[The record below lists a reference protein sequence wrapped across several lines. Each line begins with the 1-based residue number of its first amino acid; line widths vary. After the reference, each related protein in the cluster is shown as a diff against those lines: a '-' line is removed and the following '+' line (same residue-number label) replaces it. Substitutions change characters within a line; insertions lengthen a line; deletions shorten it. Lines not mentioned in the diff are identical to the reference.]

1 MNDTSNGRKDENTAR
16 MKSTKISS
24 PIDIKQISR
33 IISALNLIKMNI
45 GMYPAGHASINTSVE
60 LAYKLIQNYLQ
71 GRSEMIIG
79 VAGKT
84 LMLNE
89 NVLDKNNNNFRE
101 YAHTLNVFRVISLR
115 LKGTVTRKDLF
126 QFSKILSSKPSDIR
140 AMGKL
145 EDLLDSSSVNG
156 IQVKTIDADYFQ
168 LTDEKKTRKKMRDEN
183 FWLEFISRMAF
194 HPSRTELKNSDAE
207 KSADSDLPEAIR
219 TLNDKRQYWQ
229 KAVLSYENMIQDY
242 FYEIRTGRQV
252 SADKYKALAK
262 IADLIKNFH
271 PDLKEQLL
279 EAAER
284 QFSLQP
290 ETALVPEN
298 MKCFPKEMLMGIIHL
313 ANEKKRQISPALIM
327 LLQKLSAIEDGGNAH
342 QQVDRQNMTSSEMG
356 KLLKREKHE
365 EYIPEKY
372 DQLLKKLS
380 GASSTADDVAEDAF
394 PLSVY
399 LKTLDDEYIDF
410 RICKLVLA
418 LMEEEVDEENYLA
431 YSTRLALVIPDLLKK
446 GQFSFLIS
454 VIETFRRHGQ
464 ENASEKIRGQALSV
478 LSILTDP
485 DTIARYI
492 TPFILEGRDNT
503 TIVTKFLV
511 MSGVQNI
518 PWLFDLYLDPSTTA
532 SDTLMDIIKGFGS
545 NAVDEASK
553 RLQNQTPLKAL
564 RLLAFFRKVGNH
576 STIPLLKE
584 LYEYDDWNVK
594 KEVLEILFLFKDAVA
609 IDLLRKSIHS
619 SNREEVLQAVSLT
632 FLYEVRELMG
642 ELMSLLKTFYI
653 REEDAILNEWIVRWL
668 GDTGNPWAVP
678 YMETIMA
685 VRLTLSPQRLSQMK
699 EIFYESLEHF
709 PRQTVQSLLERGS
722 KSWNRRIRASCL
734 KIIEAKGIMIWPI

>member
-1 MNDTSNGRKDENTAR
+1 
-16 MKSTKISS
+16 
-24 PIDIKQISR
+24 
-33 IISALNLIKMNI
+33 
-45 GMYPAGHASINTSVE
+45 
-60 LAYKLIQNYLQ
+60 
-71 GRSEMIIG
+71 
-79 VAGKT
+79 
-84 LMLNE
+84 MLNE
-89 NVLDKNNNNFRE
+89 YVLDKNNNFRE
-101 YAHTLNVFRVISLR
+101 YAHTLNVFRVISLS
-115 LKGTVTRKDLF
+115 LKRTVTRKDLL
-126 QFSKILSSKPSDIR
+126 QFSRILSSKPSDIR

-145 EDLLDSSSVNG
+145 EDLLASSSVNG
-156 IQVKTIDADYFQ
+156 IKVKTIDADYFQ
-168 LTDEKKTRKKMRDEN
+168 LTDEKKTWKKMRDEN

-194 HPSRTELKNSDAE
+194 HPSKTELKKSDAE

-219 TLNDKRQYWQ
+219 ELNDKRQYWQ

-242 FYEIRTGRQV
+242 FYEIRIGRQV
-252 SADKYKALAK
+252 SSEKYKALAK
-262 IADLIKNFH
+262 IANLIKNFH

-284 QFSLQP
+284 QLSLQP

-327 LLQKLSAIEDGGNAH
+327 LLQKLSAIKDGGNAH
-342 QQVDRQNMTSSEMG
+342 QQVDRQNMTSLEMG
-356 KLLKREKHE
+356 KLLKREEHE

-380 GASSTADDVAEDAF
+380 GASSTVDDVAEDAF

-399 LKTLDDEYIDF
+399 LKTLDDGYIDF

-418 LMEEEVDEENYLA
+418 LMEEEADEEKYLA

-454 VIETFRRHGQ
+454 VIETLRRHGQ
-464 ENASEKIRGQALSV
+464 KNASEKIRRQALSV
-478 LSILTDP
+478 LSILADP

-492 TPFILEGRDNT
+492 TPLILEGIDDT
-503 TIVTKFLV
+503 AVVTKFLV

-518 PWLFDLYLDPSTTA
+518 PWLFDLFLDPSTTA

-545 NAVDEASK
+545 NAVDEVSK
-553 RLQNQTPLKAL
+553 RLENQTPLKAL

-594 KEVLEILFLFKDAVA
+594 KEVLEILFLFKDAGA
-609 IDLLRKSIHS
+609 IDLLRKSLHS
-619 SNREEVLQAVSLT
+619 SNREEVLQAVNLT

-642 ELMSLLKTFYI
+642 ELMSLLKTFFI
-653 REEDAILNEWIVRWL
+653 REEDAILNEWIVRRL
-668 GDTGNPWAVP
+668 GGTGNPWAVS

-699 EIFYESLEHF
+699 EILYKSLEHF
-709 PRQTVQSLLERGS
+709 PRKTVQSLLERGS
-722 KSWNRRIRASCL
+722 KSWNRRIRAICL
-734 KIIEAKGIMIWPI
+734 KIMGQKES

>member
-89 NVLDKNNNNFRE
+89 NVLDKNNNNFWE

-168 LTDEKKTRKKMRDEN
+168 LTDQKKTRKEMRDEN
-183 FWLEFISRMAF
+183 FWLEFISRMAV

-207 KSADSDLPEAIR
+207 KSADSELPEDIR

-229 KAVLSYENMIQDY
+229 KAVLSYKNMIQDY

-298 MKCFPKEMLMGIIHL
+298 MKCFPKEILMGMIHL

-342 QQVDRQNMTSSEMG
+342 QQVDRQNLTSSEMG

-365 EYIPEKY
+365 EYITEKY
-372 DQLLKKLS
+372 DQLLKQLS

-410 RICKLVLA
+410 RICELVLA

-446 GQFSFLIS
+446 GQISFLIS

-464 ENASEKIRGQALSV
+464 ENISEKIRGQALSV

-492 TPFILEGRDNT
+492 TSFILEGRYNT

-518 PWLFDLYLDPSTTA
+518 PWLFDLYLDTETTA
-532 SDTLMDIIKGFGS
+532 SDTLMDIINGFGS

-553 RLQNQTPLKAL
+553 RLQNQTSLKAL

-584 LYEYDDWNVK
+584 LYEYDNWNVK

-609 IDLLRKSIHS
+609 IDLLCKSIHS

-632 FLYEVRELMG
+632 LLYEVRELMG

-668 GDTGNPWAVP
+668 GDTGNPWAIP

-685 VRLTLSPQRLSQMK
+685 VRLTLSPKRLSQMK
-699 EIFYESLEHF
+699 EIFYESLGHF

-722 KSWNRRIRASCL
+722 KSWNRRIKASCL
-734 KIIEAKGIMIWPI
+734 KIIRQKES

>member
-1 MNDTSNGRKDENTAR
+1 MNDTNNGLKDENTGR
-16 MKSTKISS
+16 VKSTGISS
-24 PIDIKQISR
+24 PADIKQTSR

-45 GMYPAGHASINTSVE
+45 GMYPAGHALIDESVE
-60 LAYKLIQNYLQ
+60 LAYTLIQNYLQ

-89 NVLDKNNNNFRE
+89 NVLDKKNNTFRE
-101 YAHTLNVFRVISLR
+101 YVHTLNVFRVISLS
-115 LKGTVTRKDLF
+115 LKRTVTRKDLF
-126 QFSKILSSKPSDIR
+126 QFSRILSSKPSDIR

-145 EDLLDSSSVNG
+145 EDILARSSVNG
-156 IQVKTIDADYFQ
+156 IQVKTIDAGYFQ
-168 LTDEKKTRKKMRDEN
+168 LTDEKKIRKKMKDEN
-183 FWLEFISRMAF
+183 FWLGFISRIAF
-194 HPSRTELKNSDAE
+194 HASRTELKNSDAE
-207 KSADSDLPEAIR
+207 KSADSDLPEAVR
-219 TLNDKRQYWQ
+219 TLNDKKQYWQ
-229 KAVLSYENMIQDY
+229 KAVVSYENMIQDY
-242 FYEIRTGRQV
+242 LYEIRTGRQV
-252 SADKYKALAK
+252 SAEKYEALAK

-279 EAAER
+279 EVAER

-298 MKCFPKEMLMGIIHL
+298 LKCFPTEMIQGIIHL
-313 ANEKKRQISPALIM
+313 ANKKKRQISPVLIM

-356 KLLKREKHE
+356 KLLQREEHE
-365 EYIPEKY
+365 EYVPEKY

-380 GASSTADDVAEDAF
+380 GTSSTADDVAEDAF
-394 PLSVY
+394 PLSIY

-410 RICKLVLA
+410 RICELVLA
-418 LMEEEVDEENYLA
+418 LMEEEADEENYLA
-431 YSTRLALVIPDLLKK
+431 YSTRLALVMPDLLKK
-446 GQFSFLIS
+446 GQISFLIS

-464 ENASEKIRGQALSV
+464 KNASEKIRRQALSI
-478 LSILTDP
+478 LSILADP
-485 DTIARYI
+485 DTIAKYI
-492 TPFILEGRDNT
+492 TPFIMGGRDT
-503 TIVTKFLV
+503 SVVTKFLV

-532 SDTLMDIIKGFGS
+532 SDTLMDIIKGFGGS

-553 RLQNQTPLKAL
+553 RLKNQTPLKAL
-564 RLLAFFRKVGNH
+564 RLLAFFREVGNH

-594 KEVLEILFLFKDAVA
+594 KEVLEILFLFKDSGA
-609 IDLLRKSIHS
+609 IDLLRKSIYS
-619 SNREEVLQAVSLT
+619 SNREDVLQVVSLT

-668 GDTGNPWAVP
+668 GGTGNPWAVP
-678 YMETIMA
+678 YMEKIMA
-685 VRLTLSPQRLSQMK
+685 VRLTLSPQRLSRMK
-699 EIFYESLEHF
+699 EILYESLEHF
-709 PRQTVQSLLERGS
+709 PRQAVQSLLERGS

-734 KIIEAKGIMIWPI
+734 KIMGQKES

>member
-1 MNDTSNGRKDENTAR
+1 MNDTNNGRKDENTGR
-16 MKSTKISS
+16 MKSTGISS
-24 PIDIKQISR
+24 LTDLKQISR

-45 GMYPAGHASINTSVE
+45 GMYPAGHASIDKSVD
-60 LAYKLIQNYLQ
+60 LAYTLIQNYLQ

-79 VAGKT
+79 VAGNK

-89 NVLDKNNNNFRE
+89 YVLDKNNNFRE
-101 YAHTLNVFRVISLR
+101 YAHTLNVFRVISLS
-115 LKGTVTRKDLF
+115 LKRTVTRKDLL
-126 QFSKILSSKPSDIR
+126 QFSRILSSKPSDIR

-145 EDLLDSSSVNG
+145 EDLLASSSVTG
-156 IQVKTIDADYFQ
+156 IQVKTIDADFFQ
-168 LTDEKKTRKKMRDEN
+168 LSDEKNTQKEMRDEN
-183 FWLEFISRMAF
+183 FWMEFISRMAF
-194 HPSRTELKNSDAE
+194 HPSKTELKNSDVE

-219 TLNDKRQYWQ
+219 ELNDKRQYWQ

-242 FYEIRTGRQV
+242 FYEIRIGRQV
-252 SADKYKALAK
+252 SAEKYKALAK
-262 IADLIKNFH
+262 IANLIKNFH

-284 QFSLQP
+284 QLSLQP

-298 MKCFPKEMLMGIIHL
+298 MKCFPKEMLRGIIHL

-327 LLQKLSAIEDGGNAH
+327 LLQKFSAIEDGGNAH

-356 KLLKREKHE
+356 KLLKREEHE
-365 EYIPEKY
+365 EYVPEKY
-372 DQLLKKLS
+372 DQLLKKMS
-380 GASSTADDVAEDAF
+380 GESSTADDVEEDAF
-394 PLSVY
+394 PLSAY

-410 RICKLVLA
+410 RICKLVLT
-418 LMEEEVDEENYLA
+418 LMEEEDDEENYLT
-431 YSTRLALVIPDLLKK
+431 YSTRLALFIPDLLKK

-454 VIETFRRHGQ
+454 VIEILRRHGQ
-464 ENASEKIRGQALSV
+464 ESALEKIRGQALSV

-485 DTIARYI
+485 NTNARYI
-492 TPFILEGRDNT
+492 TPFILEGRDDTAVVKN
-503 TIVTKFLV
+503 FLV

-518 PWLFDLYLDPSTTA
+518 PWLFDLYLDPSTMA

-553 RLQNQTPLKAL
+553 RLENQTPLKAF
-564 RLLAFFRKVGNH
+564 RLLAFLRKVGNH

-594 KEVLEILFLFKDAVA
+594 KEVLEILFLLKDPVA
-609 IDLLRKSIHS
+609 IDLLRKSLHS
-619 SNREEVLQAVSLT
+619 SNREEVLQAVSMT
-632 FLYEVRELMG
+632 FLYEVRELME
-642 ELMSLLKTFYI
+642 ELMSLLKKFYI
-653 REEDAILNEWIVRWL
+653 REEDAILNEWIVRQL
-668 GDTGNPWAVP
+668 VGTGNPWAIS

-685 VRLTLSPQRLSQMK
+685 VRLTLSPQRLSRMK
-699 EIFYESLEHF
+699 EILYESLEHF

-722 KSWNRRIRASCL
+722 KSWNRKIRANCL
-734 KIIEAKGIMIWPI
+734 KIMGQKES

>member
-1 MNDTSNGRKDENTAR
+1 MNDTNNGLKDENTGR
-16 MKSTKISS
+16 MRSTGISS
-24 PIDIKQISR
+24 PTDLKQISR

-45 GMYPAGHASINTSVE
+45 GMYPAGHARIDESVD
-60 LAYKLIQNYLQ
+60 LAYTLIQNYLQ

-79 VAGKT
+79 VAGNT

-89 NVLDKNNNNFRE
+89 NVLDKKNNTFRE
-101 YAHTLNVFRVISLR
+101 YVHALNVFRVISLS
-115 LKGTVTRKDLF
+115 LKRTVTRKDLL
-126 QFSKILSSKPSDIR
+126 QFSRILSSKLSDIR

-145 EDLLDSSSVNG
+145 EDLLARSSING

-194 HPSRTELKNSDAE
+194 HASRTELKNSDAE
-207 KSADSDLPEAIR
+207 KSADSDLPETIR

-229 KAVLSYENMIQDY
+229 KAVVSYENMIQDY
-242 FYEIRTGRQV
+242 LYEIRTGRQV
-252 SADKYKALAK
+252 SAEKYEALAK

-279 EAAER
+279 EVAER

-298 MKCFPKEMLMGIIHL
+298 LKCFPTEMLQGIIHL
-313 ANEKKRQISPALIM
+313 ANKKKRQISPALIM
-327 LLQKLSAIEDGGNAH
+327 LLQKLPVIEDGGNAH
-342 QQVDRQNMTSSEMG
+342 QRVDRKNMTSSEMG
-356 KLLKREKHE
+356 KLLQREEHE
-365 EYIPEKY
+365 EYVPKKY

-380 GASSTADDVAEDAF
+380 GASSTADAAAEDAF

-399 LKTLDDEYIDF
+399 LKTLDYEYIDF

-418 LMEEEVDEENYLA
+418 LMEEEADEENYLS

-454 VIETFRRHGQ
+454 VIETLRRHGQ
-464 ENASEKIRGQALSV
+464 KKASEKIRRQALSV

-492 TPFILEGRDNT
+492 TPFILGGRDT
-503 TIVTKFLV
+503 TVVTKFLV
-511 MSGVQNI
+511 MSGVENI

-532 SDTLMDIIKGFGS
+532 SDTLMDIIKGFGGG
-545 NAVDEASK
+545 NALDEASK
-553 RLQNQTPLKAL
+553 RLENQTPLKAL
-564 RLLAFFRKVGNH
+564 RLLAFFREVGNH
-576 STIPLLKE
+576 NTIPLLKE

-594 KEVLEILFLFKDAVA
+594 KEVLEILFLFKDSGA

-619 SNREEVLQAVSLT
+619 SNREDVLQVVSLT

-668 GDTGNPWAVP
+668 GGTGNPWAVP
-678 YMETIMA
+678 YMEKIMA
-685 VRLTLSPQRLSQMK
+685 VRLTLSPQRLSRMK
-699 EIFYESLEHF
+699 EILYESLEHF

-722 KSWNRRIRASCL
+722 KSWNRRIRANCL
-734 KIIEAKGIMIWPI
+734 KIMGKKES

>member
-1 MNDTSNGRKDENTAR
+1 MNDTNNGLKDENTGR
-16 MKSTKISS
+16 MKSTGISS
-24 PIDIKQISR
+24 PTDLKQISS

-45 GMYPAGHASINTSVE
+45 GMYPVGHASIDKSVD
-60 LAYKLIQNYLQ
+60 LAYTLIQNYLQ
-71 GRSEMIIG
+71 GKSEMIIG
-79 VAGKT
+79 VAGKK

-89 NVLDKNNNNFRE
+89 NVLAKKNNTFHE
-101 YAHTLNVFRVISLR
+101 YVHALNLFRVISLS
-115 LKGTVTRKDLF
+115 LKRTVTRKDLL
-126 QFSKILSSKPSDIR
+126 QFSRILSSKPSDIR

-145 EDLLDSSSVNG
+145 EDLLASSSVTG
-156 IQVKTIDADYFQ
+156 IQVKTIDAEFFQ
-168 LTDEKKTRKKMRDEN
+168 LSDEKNTQKEMRDEK
-183 FWLEFISRMAF
+183 FWMEFISRMAF
-194 HPSRTELKNSDAE
+194 HASRTELKNSDVE
-207 KSADSDLPEAIR
+207 KSADADLPEAIR
-219 TLNDKRQYWQ
+219 KLNDKRQYWQ

-242 FYEIRTGRQV
+242 FYEIRKGRQV
-252 SADKYKALAK
+252 STEKYKALAK
-262 IADLIKNFH
+262 IANLIKNFH

-284 QFSLQP
+284 QLSLQP

-298 MKCFPKEMLMGIIHL
+298 MKCFPKEMLQGIIHL

-327 LLQKLSAIEDGGNAH
+327 LLQKLSAIKDGGNAH

-356 KLLKREKHE
+356 KLLKSEEHE

-394 PLSVY
+394 PLSIH
-399 LKTLDDEYIDF
+399 LKTLDDGYIDF

-418 LMEEEVDEENYLA
+418 LMEEETDEENYLA

-454 VIETFRRHGQ
+454 VIETLSCHGQ
-464 ENASEKIRGQALSV
+464 ENVSEKIRRQALSV

-492 TPFILEGRDNT
+492 TPFILDGRDNT
-503 TIVTKFLV
+503 TVVTKFLV

-518 PWLFDLYLDPSTTA
+518 PWLFDLYLDPSTTD

-553 RLQNQTPLKAL
+553 RLENQTPLKSL
-564 RLLAFFRKVGNH
+564 RLLAFFREVGNH
-576 STIPLLKE
+576 STIPLLKV
-584 LYEYDDWNVK
+584 LYESDDFNVK
-594 KEVLEILFLFKDAVA
+594 KEVLEILFLFNDSAA
-609 IDLLRKSIHS
+609 IDLLRQSIHS

-653 REEDAILNEWIVRWL
+653 REEDAILNEWIVQQL
-668 GDTGNPWAVP
+668 VGTGNPWAVP
-678 YMETIMA
+678 YMKTIMA
-685 VRLTLSPQRLSQMK
+685 VRLTLSHQRLSRMK
-699 EIFYESLEHF
+699 EILYESLEHF
-709 PRQTVQSLLERGS
+709 PRQTVQSLLEKGS
-722 KSWNRRIRASCL
+722 KSWDRRIRASCL
-734 KIIEAKGIMIWPI
+734 KIIGQKES